1 MFLPAPNLLTSSRFR
16 LAMIGILIL
25 QLTTFST
32 INRADSTTLVIKG
45 STTIMP
51 LARRIGGAF
60 ENLHPGLSVEVSGG
74 GSATGIRALINGNA
88 DIATSS
94 TFIDDKDVEYAMRQ
108 GVYPVPFQIANDCI
122 IPIVHRSNP
131 VTEITLADLKRIY
144 LGQVRNWS
152 QLGGPNRKI
161 EAVERDVTSG
171 THEVWHELVMNR
183 EVSSNPLPIQDSNAG
198 IIELISNNPDA
209 IGYISLSYLNARV
222 KPIRVDGTLG
232 SSRTMRDGSYR
243 ISRPLFMF
251 TNGWP
256 EGKTLEYINFVLD
269 PQRGQVMVSEAHY
282 IPLR

>member
-1 MFLPAPNLLTSSRFR
+1 
-16 LAMIGILIL
+16 
-25 QLTTFST
+25 
-32 INRADSTTLVIKG
+32 
-45 STTIMP
+45 
-51 LARRIGGAF
+51 
-60 ENLHPGLSVEVSGG
+60 
-74 GSATGIRALINGNA
+74 
-88 DIATSS
+88 
-94 TFIDDKDVEYAMRQ
+94 MRQ
-108 GVYPVPFQIANDCI
+108 VVYPVPFQIANDCI

-161 EAVERDVTSG
+161 ESVERHVTSG
-171 THEVWHELVMNR
+171 TYEVWHELVMDR
-183 EVSSNPLPIQDSNAG
+183 EVSSTRLPIQDSNAG
-198 IIELISNNPDA
+198 IIGVISNNPGA

-222 KPIRVDGTLG
+222 KPISVDGIMG
-232 SSRTMRDGSYR
+232 SSRTMRNGTYP

-269 PQRGQVMVSEAHY
+269 PRRGQVMVNEAHY